1 MANTEYSK
9 MLIIKTKTHPQVLLK
24 VLQVLLKDHFFLKI
38 IARQFTFLFIV
49 QWFRQSQFRIE
60 KDSDW
65 KYDPHKGNE
74 WISKI
79 IWQLNMLPSSL
90 YTFFTGNCLLLQNV
104 LLKSLAPTASNLN
117 SCPGK
122 KNFFFNLK
130 CSYQEAMLAFFFGW
144 L

>member
-1 MANTEYSK
+1 MYEFVKSK
-9 MLIIKTKTHPQVLLK
+9 AINMWFFAVNFDGQYWIFKDFYIDKNSSPSKII
-24 VLQVLLKDHFFLKI
+24 FFFKI
-38 IARQFTFLFIV
+38 IAWQFTFLFIV

-90 YTFFTGNCLLLQNV
+90 FNFYTGNCLLLRNV
-104 LLKSLAPTASNLN
+104 FLNLSLGQTASNLN
-117 SCPGK
+117 SYLGK
-122 KNFFFNLK
+122 KTFLK
-130 CSYQEAMLAFFFGW
+130 PKI
-144 L
+144 